1 MTCSNVAQRRS
12 SARANWRVEASARSA
27 HNAVM
32 SSSDFDNALIAAAFK
47 QAAEVGWARLTIIDA
62 ARAAGL
68 SVSEARARFPGK
80 LALLRRFGAMLDQ
93 TALAADS
100 GEGPVRERLFDLLMS
115 RFDSM
120 KPHREGLR
128 ALTRQLPGDPAAA
141 LLLSCAT
148 RRSMRWMLQ
157 AAGGSTAGIRGELRV
172 RGLIA
177 VWLWAMRAFERDE
190 SEDLSATMAALDTAL
205 GRAHQMATWIS
216 GESPRDSEPDVSAV
230 PDATDE
236 PA

>member
-1 MTCSNVAQRRS
+1 
-12 SARANWRVEASARSA
+12 
-27 HNAVM
+27 
-32 SSSDFDNALIAAAFK
+32 
-47 QAAEVGWARLTIIDA
+47 
-62 ARAAGL
+62 
-68 SVSEARARFPGK
+68 
-80 LALLRRFGAMLDQ
+80 
-93 TALAADS
+93 
-100 GEGPVRERLFDLLMS
+100 
-115 RFDSM
+115 
-120 KPHREGLR
+120 
-128 ALTRQLPGDPAAA
+128 
-141 LLLSCAT
+141 
-148 RRSMRWMLQ
+148 MLQ